1 MTGGPSPRR
10 RGRPPAGGREAIL
23 VATAELLRELG
34 IARLT
39 TREIAARAKVSEA
52 SIFYHYSDRAGL
64 LRAVLESALAP
75 LQAIGAGVSFRPAQ
89 RTAVMTELGGAIET
103 FLDAALPVLAAAQA
117 DAELRARLAADMRDR
132 DLGLHRGVR
141 ALGAYLAR
149 EQTAGRVRSDVD
161 PTAIA
166 FAFVSTC
173 YARAS
178 MRQMALHEA
187 QLPPLAD
194 VVAALDTS
202 LDAPGAGSG

>member
-1 MTGGPSPRR
+1 MTAGSPRR

-23 VATAELLRELG
+23 IATAALLRERG
-34 IARLT
+34 IAHLS
-39 TREIAARAKVSEA
+39 TREIAARANVSEA
-52 SIFYHYSDRAGL
+52 SIFYHYTDRTGL
-64 LRAVLESALAP
+64 LWAVLESALVP
-75 LQAIGAGVSFRPAQ
+75 LQEIGAHVSARPAQ
-89 RTAVMTELGGAIET
+89 RTAVMTELGTAIET

-117 DAELRARLAADMRDR
+117 DPELRALLAAEMRAR

-141 ALGAYLAR
+141 ALGGYLAR
-149 EQTAGRVRSDVD
+149 EQAAGRVRSDVD

-166 FAFVSTC
+166 FALVSTC
-173 YARAS
+173 HARAS
-178 MRQMALHEA
+178 MRHMALHEA